1 VEIKANLT
9 SYLRFLFT
17 IIPSK
22 VRLGCVTS
30 RTSAVLRNI
39 TFNSAESWLYGFA
52 VAFFVVRNEVVPL
65 PILLIGYDSGK
76 FINFEFLVSWRLGV
90 VKSPL
95 LKWDIFTD
103 K

>member
-22 VRLGCVTS
+22 IRLGSIAS
-30 RTSAVLRNI
+30 RTGAVIRDI
-39 TFNSAESWLYGFA
+39 TFNPTESWFNGFT
-52 VAFFVVRNEVVPL
+52 VAFFVVRNEVIPL
-65 PILLIGYDSGK
+65 PILLIGYNSGK
-76 FINFEFLVSWRLGV
+76 LIDLEFLVSWRLGV
-90 VKSPL
+90 VISPL
-95 LKWDIFTD
+95 LKWDVFTD